1 MDSTFCTINGDGHLT
16 IEILYAGIGLC
27 VISRGILKVGLDEAS
42 VNIITPL
49 RVLGGIIVIANHT
62 IFSANMI
69 LCVRIIVIEHDV
81 AVLVIHIVRVHREIE
96 LSDPLLTCRNDI
108 SLSQRPETGG
118 QVFLADVIHILVH
131 TFDVWIVATLI
142 LVGSDRVDLGRDPVR
157 GVDAEQVTAL
167 TARQSHQTE
176 SCCTESGCY
185 FIVFHNHCFFT
196 FLPFHLYTFI

>member
-27 VISRGILKVGLDEAS
+27 VISRRILKVGLDEAS

-62 IFSANMI
+62 IFCANMI
-69 LCVRIIVIEHDV
+69 LCVRIIVIEHDI
-81 AVLVIHIVRVHREIE
+81 AVLVIHIVRVHREVE

-118 QVFLADVIHILVH
+118 QILCANVINIFVH
-131 TFDVWIVATLI
+131 TFDFRIVATLVFCSSNGI
-142 LVGSDRVDLGRDPVR
+142 YLFRHPVR
-157 GVDAEQVTAL
+157 SIDAEQVTTL
-167 TARQSHQTE
+167 TAR
-176 SCCTESGCY
+176 
-185 FIVFHNHCFFT
+185 
-196 FLPFHLYTFI
+196 